1 MTTEPTTGAAS
12 GWDQATYRCGRC
24 GAESTVTTEE
34 AYLKAVGVHTDAHA
48 VWDRLNPTERDGLV
62 SILRTILS
70 APALGFE
77 VLALADRQ
85 QHAGDGTQP
94 LPPPAGL
101 GKNTPQPDSS
111 PSNATARAT
120 E

>member
-1 MTTEPTTGAAS
+1 MTTEPDTAATC

-24 GAESTVTTEE
+24 GAAYTVTTEE

-48 VWDRLNPTERDGLV
+48 VWDRLAPIARDGFA

-70 APALGFE
+70 APDLAFE
-77 VLALADRQ
+77 LLALADRQ
-85 QHAGDGTQP
+85 QHAGGDTQS
-94 LPPPAGL
+94 PPAVPGT
-101 GKNTPQPDSS
+101 NTAQSASS
-111 PSNATARAT
+111 PSNATAQAA

>member
-1 MTTEPTTGAAS
+1 MTTEPDTPAAC

-24 GAESTVTTEE
+24 GAAYTVTTEE
-34 AYLKAVGVHTDAHA
+34 AYLQAVGVHTDAHA
-48 VWDRLNPTERDGLV
+48 VWDRLNPIERDGFA

-70 APALGFE
+70 TPDLCRE
-77 VLALADRQ
+77 LLALADRQ
-85 QHAGDGTQP
+85 QHTGGDTSS
-94 LPPPAGL
+94 PPAVL
-101 GKNTPQPDSS
+101 DTNTAQPDSS

>member
-1 MTTEPTTGAAS
+1 MSTESTLGSAS

-24 GAESTVTTEE
+24 GAAYTVATEE
-34 AYLKAVGVHTDAHA
+34 AYLEAVGVHADAHA
-48 VWDRLNPTERDGLV
+48 VWDRLNPIERDGFV

-70 APALGFE
+70 APELGFAF
-77 VLALADRQ
+77 LALADRQ
-85 QHAGDGTQP
+85 HRMGSDTQSPLAVPGTD
-94 LPPPAGL
+94 
-101 GKNTPQPDSS
+101 TPQPDSS